1 MADAKQEKN
10 KGQGKDSSSEGFG
23 FKQSPL
29 GFDKNEVNL
38 YINKLKKQMKEQEI
52 EFETKLNTVQREL
65 ETAKKDV
72 NEALTAKRAAEQGGA
87 ASAPAAASA
96 APSADTQK
104 IIDDLKAENDKKIM
118 ELRKQVLDER
128 RNVAKLD
135 KECATAQMSEKK
147 VRAEYDKLKEKYLN
161 LKKSGSGGTPVT
173 TSNADEVFAEASA
186 YANEIIEAAKAY
198 AKETVEA
205 VNTYKADV
213 EKQLAEKNAKLSETK
228 TKLDAELVKFE
239 AIGGE
244 GAYKEIAEKMASL
257 TTLFDEFTGKFDS
270 VNDQIGKVTAQIDT
284 VTGQFGAITKQFND
298 TAKQFNDASA
308 QIDGFSK
315 TLEETKADI
324 SEITKTVADTKDGI
338 GNVKTNVESAKELAE
353 SQQPVSVDVTGVSA
367 IGNELTDLGAITAE
381 LKLPEFDESKFSTAK
396 LDEIKAKLKVE
407 TTFETNGEAD
417 DDDEDLDLDIS
428 IGEGDILSSL
438 EISAEPEI
446 TDDGMDSGM
455 DSGMDDGMSGMSDFL
470 ISSEPEEAPAPA
482 GAKRKEEKAELDD
495 AFEDFFISKE
505 DGADM
510 NATPLINTKGVG
522 AIDDFTLDQAP
533 EDFGEDFDL
542 VPNDLTAAPEKGA
555 DLGDDIYDMAINP
568 VDGDDNTLSDMM
580 AEAKRAEMAGDFEL
594 TPANIE
600 MDSSPKAGSAADDF
614 GEFADLFAAGSA
626 ETAKTTDN
634 KKKEKPSFRQ
644 PSSNSDDDL
653 WNFGGDS
660 NTDDSDL
667 SADSDLSDL
676 LL

>member
-10 KGQGKDSSSEGFG
+10 KGQAKDSSSEGFG

-87 ASAPAAASA
+87 APAPAASA
-96 APSADTQK
+96 EPSADTQK
-104 IIDDLKAENDKKIM
+104 IIEELKAENDKKIM

-324 SEITKTVADTKDGI
+324 TEITKTVADTKDGI
-338 GNVKTNVESAKELAE
+338 GSVKTNVESAKELAE
-353 SQQPVSVDVTGVSA
+353 SQQPVTVDVTGVSA
-367 IGNELTDLGAITAE
+367 IGNELTDLGTITAE
-381 LKLPEFDESKFSTAK
+381 LKLPEFDESKFNTSK

-407 TTFETNGEAD
+407 TTFESNGEVD
-417 DDDEDLDLDIS
+417 DDDEDLDLDIN
-428 IGEGDILSSL
+428 IGAGDILSSL
-438 EISAEPEI
+438 EIEMQPDMD
-446 TDDGMDSGM
+446 TDMS
-455 DSGMDDGMSGMSDFL
+455 SGMDDGMSGMDDISSDLL
-470 ISSEPEEAPAPA
+470 ISAEPEEAPAPA
-482 GAKRKEEKAELDD
+482 GAKRKEEKAELDSD
-495 AFEDFFISKE
+495 FEDFFISKE
-505 DGADM
+505 DDM
-510 NATPLINTKGVG
+510 NATPLVNTKGVG
-522 AIDDFTLDQAP
+522 AIDDFNLDQAP
-533 EDFGEDFDL
+533 EDFGDDFDL
-542 VPNDLTAAPEKGA
+542 APNDLTAAPEKGA

-580 AEAKRAEMAGDFEL
+580 AEAKRAEMEGDFEL

-600 MDSSPKAGSAADDF
+600 MDSSPKSGASSADDF

-626 ETAKTTDN
+626 ETAKTTN
-634 KKKEKPSFRQ
+634 NSKKKEKPSFRQ
-644 PSSNSDDDL
+644 PTSNSDDDL

-660 NTDDSDL
+660 TTDDSDL